1 MPIYLLGKPPVFPP
15 PELAT
20 SEGIIAAGGDLSPQ
34 RLLNAYASGIFPW
47 FSEGDP
53 LLWWSP
59 DPRMVLLPGDLHIS
73 VSMKKILK
81 KNPYRLTYDSHFRE
95 VIESCGKPR
104 KKQQGTWISQQILD
118 AYVQLHEL
126 GFAHSAEVWDMQNDR
141 LVGGLYGV
149 SLGKCFFGESM
160 FHTVPNAS
168 KYAFIMF
175 SQALFSAGFI
185 MLDCQVPSPH
195 LERLGC
201 RKLPRK
207 EFLKLLNEG
216 LLHKTLLGRW
226 DFLKDKECLGENSS

>member
-20 SEGIIAAGGDLSPQ
+20 PEGIIAAGGDLSPQ

-73 VSMKKILK
+73 ASMKKLLK
-81 KNPYRLTYDSHFRE
+81 KSPFRLTYDSHFRE
-95 VIESCGKPR
+95 VIESCGRPR
-104 KKQQGTWISQQILD
+104 RKQRGTWITAQILD
-118 AYVQLHEL
+118 AYVRLHEL
-126 GFAHSAEVWDMQNDR
+126 GFAHSVEVWDLRDNR

-160 FHTVPNAS
+160 FHRVANAS
-168 KYAFIMF
+168 KYAFIAF
-175 SQALFSAGFI
+175 SQSLFKAGFF

-201 RKLPRK
+201 REMPRK
-207 EFLKLLNEG
+207 EFLGLLNRG
-216 LLHKTLLGRW
+216 LQHKTRVGKW
-226 DFLKDKECLGENSS
+226 EFLRDLDSQG